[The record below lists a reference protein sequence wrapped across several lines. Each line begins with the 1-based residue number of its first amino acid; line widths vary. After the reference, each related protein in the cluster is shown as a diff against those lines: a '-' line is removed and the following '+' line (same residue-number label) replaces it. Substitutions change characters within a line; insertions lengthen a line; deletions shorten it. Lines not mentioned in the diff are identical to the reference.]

1 MHGIMTSISAP
12 ISLGELVDK
21 ISILEIK
28 AENIADSVKLANI
41 RKELDL
47 LQALALS
54 LQVHIDPN
62 LASELRRLNSI
73 IWRNEDAARQLLKM
87 DLSDEILL
95 SVARIAIE
103 TYQANTSRAA
113 IKLKINQL
121 FLSDIVEEKSYL
133 GDDQ

>member
-1 MHGIMTSISAP
+1 MTSISAP

>member
-87 DLSDEILL
+87 GLSDEILL